1 MGVRQKEHQDAVRL
15 GNCTSSAIAEQ
26 VHGENVEAP
35 HAIDWNSIKVLDRAT
50 SQTERRVREALHI
63 CKRKLVM
70 NRDQGVEVS
79 NVWKTTV

>member
-1 MGVRQKEHQDAVRL
+1 MTWKLYEFSNCRVCVR
-15 GNCTSSAIAEQ
+15 
-26 VHGENVEAP
+26 ENFEAP
-35 HAIDWNSIKVLDRAT
+35 HAIDWNSMKVLDKST

-63 CKRKLVM
+63 CKRKPVM